1 LVDDSEGAPVWRILF
16 AENIAQNHLSIY
28 NIRSISMALS
38 GMRLARPIVRVA
50 ATQTGVLAGFSAS
63 FANGA
68 TISGRVYQS
77 SDYSHTETSN
87 FVVFKMT
94 VRFPISSVQTLLEAL
109 GVEIPTL

>member
-1 LVDDSEGAPVWRILF
+1 
-16 AENIAQNHLSIY
+16 
-28 NIRSISMALS
+28 MALS

-50 ATQTGVLAGFSAS
+50 ATQTGVLSGFSAS